1 MNTGNG
7 KIARLPRAVREE
19 LNRRLDDGEPAD
31 TLLPWLNERPEVKQ
45 VLAKYFAGRP
55 VSPQNLSEWRQRGFR
70 AWQRQRAA
78 CESAAALAERGQ
90 ALGKTTR
97 QPLSDH
103 LARVLAAELFQ
114 CLEALPE
121 GDANPQAR
129 WQQLREILHEARH
142 LRRGDANARR
152 LQIEAER
159 WAHQREVQQ
168 ERWAWEQDKQER
180 KDMNR
185 VKAGIRREALAP
197 IHFESARREYL
208 KVFGD
213 SEAGARVAWYLAA
226 VLTDMPPHKWW
237 PPGDH
242 ATTGDQ
248 AQSEPVQPSQTR

>member
-31 TLLPWLNERPEVKQ
+31 TLLPWLNERPEVQ
-45 VLAKYFAGRP
+45 HVLAAQFGGRP

-70 AWQRQRAA
+70 IWQRQRTA

-97 QPLSDH
+97 QSLSDH

-129 WQQLREILHEARH
+129 WQQLREIIHEARH

-159 WAHQREVQQ
+159 WTHQREVQQ
-168 ERWAWEQDKQER
+168 ERWNWEQDEHFEAVRKETKER
-180 KDMNR
+180 F
-185 VKAGIRREALAP
+185 RREALAP
-197 IHFESARREYL
+197 IHAASTRSSLREIFKDHPMADKLVWYYTGVLHDLPPEDWKPPESRTP
-208 KVFGD
+208 KN
-213 SEAGARVAWYLAA
+213 
-226 VLTDMPPHKWW
+226 
-237 PPGDH
+237 PGE
-242 ATTGDQ
+242 
-248 AQSEPVQPSQTR
+248 SEPIQPDQGK